1 MPIISHFPDTV
12 IVLELPIEFALLTHV
27 VGLIFAFLYASSF
40 SLAVPS
46 LKEQRQD
53 SRPCLCGGGR
63 PWRVARTSAR
73 GQRWVG
79 AGEAAVILRCWRTV
93 PSESRESA
101 GRR

>member
-46 LKEQRQD
+46 LKEQ
-53 SRPCLCGGGR
+53 
-63 PWRVARTSAR
+63 
-73 GQRWVG
+73 
-79 AGEAAVILRCWRTV
+79 
-93 PSESRESA
+93 
-101 GRR
+101 